1 MDGFLTYL
9 LLCLAAFAAGIM
21 NTLAGGGT
29 LLTFPSLTRVISL
42 VSANV
47 TSTVALVPG
56 SLAGAWG
63 LRRDLGGTRPW
74 LLLLLGPSLLG
85 GLIGSLLLTRLPPSY
100 FAIVV
105 PWLLLTAA
113 LLYLFQPHLSKRLAR
128 PIPKLGTNTMSL
140 PGAGLCILM
149 AVFQLLVGI
158 YGGYFGAGIGIL
170 MISSLSLMGLGEIHR
185 INAVKN
191 LLAAGINGISVFVFI
206 WEGPIVWSYALVMAV
221 AAILGALCG
230 ARLGR
235 LLHKALLRWL
245 IILLGL
251 GLAAY
256 YFAQQANSTAP
267 DRPVDSSQ
275 SRPCFS
281 QRCC

>member
-1 MDGFLTYL
+1 MDAFLTYL

-29 LLTFPSLTRVISL
+29 LLTFPSLTRVITL

-63 LRRDLGGTRPW
+63 LRRDLAGTRAW
-74 LLLLLGPSLLG
+74 VLLLLGPSLLG
-85 GLIGSLLLTRLPPSY
+85 GLIGSLLLTRLPEGY
-100 FAIVV
+100 FAIIV

-113 LLYLFQPHLSKRLAR
+113 LLYLLQPHLSKILKRE
-128 PIPKLGTNTMSL
+128 GTTRL
-140 PGAGLCILM
+140 PGVGLCILLM
-149 AVFQLLVGI
+149 VFQLLVSV

-170 MISSLSLMGLGEIHR
+170 MISSLSLMGMGEIHR

-191 LLAAGINGISVFVFI
+191 LLAAGINGVSVVVFL
-206 WEGPIVWSYALVMAV
+206 WSGQIVWLYALVMAA

-235 LLHKALLRWL
+235 MLPKAVLRWL

-256 YFAQQANSTAP
+256 YFFKETTPPNVNRAIDSEV
-267 DRPVDSSQ
+267 RPWFPKRS
-275 SRPCFS
+275 C
-281 QRCC
+281 

>member
-1 MDGFLTYL
+1 MDVFLTYL
-9 LLCLAAFAAGIM
+9 LLCLSAFAAGIM

-29 LLTFPSLTRVISL
+29 LLTFPSLIRALVPLYWPLSGVEAL
-42 VSANV
+42 ERAMVSANV

-63 LRRDLGGTRPW
+63 LRRDLAGTRPW

-85 GLIGSLLLTRLPPSY
+85 GLLGSLLLTRLPPGY
-100 FAIVV
+100 FALVV

-113 LLYLFQPHLSKRLAR
+113 LLYFVQPYLSKMLAR
-128 PIPKLGTNTMSL
+128 PVPKQSLGTRSLSL
-140 PGAGLCILM
+140 PGVGWCIM
-149 AVFQLLVGI
+149 MVVFQFLVGI

-191 LLAAGINGISVFVFI
+191 LLAAGINGISVFVFVL
-206 WEGPIVWSYALVMAV
+206 EGPIFWSYALVMAV
-221 AAILGALCG
+221 AAIFGALSG

-235 LLHKALLRWL
+235 LLPKVFLRWL

-256 YFAQQANSTAP
+256 YFRNS
-267 DRPVDSSQ
+267 
-275 SRPCFS
+275 
-281 QRCC
+281 